1 MSSLARRALRTLLPL
16 ANDSERGGVLGPAV
30 DRLKFTDFERGIES
44 PAVHSSFGVPD
55 DFAFSPRR
63 YLLAGGRER
72 RNQCKCFLRSLLNA
86 MAEFERWS
94 IATEVRARRSAAGSV
109 GGNSLL
115 L

>member
-30 DRLKFTDFERGIES
+30 DRLMFTDFERGIES

-63 YLLAGGRER
+63 SLLAGGRER
-72 RNQCKCFLRSLLNA
+72 ATNA
-86 MAEFERWS
+86 C
-94 IATEVRARRSAAGSV
+94 AGF
-109 GGNSLL
+109 
-115 L
+115 